1 MYVFAN
7 FQMMCLGQPGASREA
22 LLALNHTGVIGEME
36 HPQKYLSEAK
46 DTSGNPRTFVLQS
59 LVASPP
65 HPASLVWLPGR
76 CWNKG
81 HPSREVGQG
90 LQGAAG
96 PCSWSVATQ
105 YIEGRGGLCPG
116 VEASHSLAWRI
127 DCSDALLPSPAFSV
141 DRSQSPRKCVLGQL
155 RTLHLPQ
162 MWFHS
167 RTGFRSD
174 QPFV

>member
-7 FQMMCLGQPGASREA
+7 FQMMCLGQPGASGEA

-65 HPASLVWLPGR
+65 HPASTLVWLPGR

-81 HPSREVGQG
+81 HLPHPCPSPGDLPDPGIKPRSPALQADYHLSHQGSCLVGQ
-90 LQGAAG
+90 LN
-96 PCSWSVATQ
+96 
-105 YIEGRGGLCPG
+105 
-116 VEASHSLAWRI
+116 
-127 DCSDALLPSPAFSV
+127 
-141 DRSQSPRKCVLGQL
+141 CVSG
-155 RTLHLPQ
+155 
-162 MWFHS
+162 S
-167 RTGFRSD
+167 K
-174 QPFV
+174 